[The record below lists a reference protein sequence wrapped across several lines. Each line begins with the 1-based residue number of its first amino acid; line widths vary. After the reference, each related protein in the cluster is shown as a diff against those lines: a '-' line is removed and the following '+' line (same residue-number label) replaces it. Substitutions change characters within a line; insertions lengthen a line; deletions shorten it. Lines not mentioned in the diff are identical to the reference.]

1 MLKRVGITIF
11 DIKSEFKILEEYD
24 YNLLEKMNIQI
35 KYEGYIK
42 QQEEDIEKA
51 LANEK
56 VKIPDDFDY
65 DSVKGIRMEAIEKLK
80 EIKPLNLGQASRISG
95 VSPADISVLSILVK
109 RNKHGN

>member
-1 MLKRVGITIF
+1 
-11 DIKSEFKILEEYD
+11 
-24 YNLLEKMNIQI
+24 MNIQI

-65 DSVKGIRMEAIEKLK
+65 DRVKGIRMEAIEKLK

-95 VSPADISVLSILVK
+95 VSPADISSSCLRCGEGKPTSA
-109 RNKHGN
+109 